1 MSAAAARRIALAVAL
16 TVTALASAPTA
27 VFAQQYY
34 GAISLSPSSG
44 ALGWG
49 FDYPTPQ
56 GAEEAAIR
64 NCRKFAREF
73 GRDCRI
79 AEVFQ
84 NGCGAIA
91 MGDRGYGSA
100 SSSSRTKAEQDS
112 LEICRSES
120 RNCTIMRWICT
131 SGSSF

>member
-1 MSAAAARRIALAVAL
+1 MSAASARRTALAVAL
-16 TVTALASAPTA
+16 AATALASAPTA
-27 VFAQQYY
+27 AFAQYF
-34 GAISLSPSSG
+34 GAIGLSPSSG

-49 FDYPTPQ
+49 IDYPTRQ

-64 NCRKFAREF
+64 NCRKFGGEF

-84 NGCGAIA
+84 NGCAAIA
-91 MGDRGYGSA
+91 VGDRGYASA
-100 SSSSRTKAEQDS
+100 SSNSRTQATQES
-112 LEICRSES
+112 LDICRAES
-120 RNCTIMRWICT
+120 RNCSVMRWICT